1 MYMSHSYEQS
11 KFLPKT
17 KQTSYGRQLQR
28 TTDLSGRS
36 SGHSVRSS
44 SATADLSDQTRDL
57 SDQMRD
63 LSNQTRDLSDQTR
76 DLSDDTRDTTA
87 VLKNFLKIFL
97 NNIIKRC
104 NVEFWAQICSI
115 PKNVRR

>member
-1 MYMSHSYEQS
+1 M
-11 KFLPKT
+11 PKT